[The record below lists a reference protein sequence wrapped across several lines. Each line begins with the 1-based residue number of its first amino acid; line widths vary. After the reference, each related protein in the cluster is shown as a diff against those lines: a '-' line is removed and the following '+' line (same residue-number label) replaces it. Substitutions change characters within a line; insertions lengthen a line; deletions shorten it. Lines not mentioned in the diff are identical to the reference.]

1 MALLGEAI
9 MVALGSSSLK
19 KTLWI
24 VLGAVAL
31 GLAVFLLVTDPAA
44 LGGWLAL
51 GLGIAVVLGMAVKMV
66 RAPRGNK
73 LRAGMAPIGAAAE
86 TYQEL
91 LLGREPTGSAIE
103 HSFPAVPDD
112 KASSGS

>member
-1 MALLGEAI
+1 MAGQ
-9 MVALGSSSLK
+9 GSSSLK
-19 KTLWI
+19 KVLWI

-31 GLAVFLLVTDPAA
+31 CFAIVLLVTDPAA

-51 GLGIAVVLGMAVKMV
+51 GLGIAVVLGMAVKMI
-66 RAPRGNK
+66 RAPRGKK
-73 LRAGMAPIGAAAE
+73 LRAGLAPIAGAAE

-91 LLGREPTGSAIE
+91 LLGRESTSSAIE

>member
-1 MALLGEAI
+1 MAGQ
-9 MVALGSSSLK
+9 GSSSLK

-31 GLAVFLLVTDPAA
+31 GFAIVLLVTDPAA

-51 GLGIAVVLGMAVKMV
+51 GLGIAVGLGMAVKMV
-66 RAPRGNK
+66 RAPRGIK
-73 LRAGMAPIGAAAE
+73 LRAGLAPIGAAAE

-91 LLGREPTGSAIE
+91 LLGREPTSSAIE
-103 HSFPAVPDD
+103 HSFPTVPDD